1 MIITLTIV
9 HWVTTGKLVLRDA
22 MKLSMG
28 KQFYM
33 LMGPSELGLKTKF
46 SKGSLTACRLSTN
59 GTAAKKVSSYFYK
72 SK

>member
-1 MIITLTIV
+1 
-9 HWVTTGKLVLRDA
+9 

-28 KQFYM
+28 KQFHM